1 MADIKER
8 AKVLNDQI
16 VQWRR
21 HLHQNPEIGLDT
33 PKTEAFIVERL
44 REMGIDEIRT
54 GVGGHGV
61 AALLRGSRPGKVL
74 GMRADMD
81 ALPVKEETGLPFAS
95 TTEGRMHA
103 CGHDAH
109 VAILL
114 GTAKLL
120 AENRGDLA
128 GAVKLIF
135 QPSEEDSR
143 GALAMIRDGVLE
155 DPPLDALIG
164 LHTGN
169 LWKGPRSGMV
179 GYRYGAL
186 MAAADWFTVTFEGK
200 GGHGATPHLAVD
212 PIAMACQAFSAIQT
226 IVSRETNPLAP
237 AVITVGRIDGGSA
250 PNIIG
255 PCCTL
260 KGTIRSL
267 DPETRSLLGERI
279 KTVCEGMAHG
289 MRGRAEVTLTRGA
302 PALINDRK
310 ITDGIIEAAAAIVGE
325 DAVAEI
331 AEPTMGGEDMAFFLE
346 KVPGSFFFLPS
357 MPGEGEV
364 YPHHHPKF
372 DLDEGVFWIGSAV
385 MANFALTWQ

>member
-1 MADIKER
+1 MAAIKEK
-8 AKVLNDQI
+8 AKALNDQI
-16 VQWRR
+16 IQWRR
-21 HLHQNPEIGLDT
+21 HVHQNPEIGLDT
-33 PKTEAFIVERL
+33 PKTEAFVVERL
-44 REMGIDEIRT
+44 KEMGVEEIHS

-61 AALLRGSRPGKVL
+61 AALIRGRKPGKVL
-74 GMRADMD
+74 GMRADID

-95 TTEGRMHA
+95 MTEGRMHA

-109 VAILL
+109 AAIML
-114 GTAKLL
+114 GAAKLL
-120 AENRGDLA
+120 TENRDDLA

-155 DPPLDALIG
+155 NPPLDAIIG

-200 GGHGATPHLAVD
+200 GGHGATPHLTVD
-212 PIAMACQAFSAIQT
+212 PIAMSCQAFSALQT
-226 IVSRETNPLAP
+226 IVSRETSPLAP
-237 AVITVGRIDGGSA
+237 AVVTVGSIDGGSA

-255 PCCTL
+255 PRCTM

-279 KTVCEGMAHG
+279 RAVCGSIAQG
-289 MRGRAEVTLTRGA
+289 MRGHAEVLLNLGA

-325 DAVAEI
+325 EAVAEI

-346 KVPGSFFFLPS
+346 RVPGSFFFLPS
-357 MPGEGEV
+357 IPGEGEV

-372 DLDEGVFWIGSAV
+372 DLDEEVFWIGSAV